1 MNIQQLA
8 ADIAARVPA
17 MAQDTPINNADLI
30 ARLIFHECAGCN
42 DIDRECAKWRGR
54 CGELEAQIRE
64 MQAHEVT
71 LRESVYKGS
80 RGGMLSPHP

>member
-1 MNIQQLA
+1 MNIPQLA
-8 ADIAARVPA
+8 TDIAARIPA

-54 CGELEAQIRE
+54 CEQLESELRLLRE
-64 MQAHEVT
+64 HTDA
-71 LRESVYKGS
+71 LRESVY
-80 RGGMLSPHP
+80 RGGHGGMIAPHP